1 MNNKVKPIHSSRIH
15 WGTKM
20 ETIGDTLKK
29 ERSKQKKTLS
39 QISLDTRID
48 AKKLKALE
56 ENNFT
61 VFESPVSTKGFIRIY
76 SEYLGLNPEKILAIY
91 RRDFGEKV
99 QKQETKTVKEEK
111 NKFSWKYISLIIPLL
126 ILMFTLNYL
135 YNQFSDFQNPPDLEI
150 FEPKN
155 NSTVNEEMLTIEGK
169 TDRDGIVEIGNLKVP
184 VDENGL
190 FFTKIPIEEGK
201 NVITVKSI
209 SARNPSRENIEI
221 LNVVYEKIEEEI
233 VEEEEEEKIEEILLK
248 VRVENSP
255 TWVEIIVDDQMI
267 TSQILEVGYE
277 NEFQAKRNIQVNT
290 GILQNTKVEINGE
303 GKGLSPENFS
313 IRCELVEEGVE
324 CQ

>member
-20 ETIGDTLKK
+20 ETVGDTLKK
-29 ERSKQKKTLS
+29 ERIKQKKTLS

-48 AKKLKALE
+48 VKKLKALE

-76 SEYLGLNPEKILAIY
+76 SEYLGLNSEKILAIY

-99 QKQETKTVKEEK
+99 QKQESKTAKEEK

-126 ILMFTLNYL
+126 ILIFTLNYL

-155 NSTVNEEMLTIEGK
+155 NSTVNEDILTIEGR

-184 VDENGL
+184 VDENGKFL
-190 FFTKIPIEEGK
+190 TKIPIEEGK

-209 SARNPSRENIEI
+209 SARNPARENVEI
-221 LNVVYEKIEEEI
+221 LNITYEKIEEEI
-233 VEEEEEEKIEEILLK
+233 VEEEEEKIEEILLK

-255 TWVEIIVDDQMI
+255 TWIEIIVDDQMI
-267 TSQILEVGYE
+267 VSQVLQVGYE

-303 GKGLSPENFS
+303 GKGLSPEDFS
-313 IRCELVEEGVE
+313 IRCEIFEENLE
-324 CQ
+324 CE